1 MFILK
6 GCLNL
11 TKEERM
17 LNGNLFKGILIF
29 SLPLML
35 SNLLQVLFNMCD
47 LAIVGKFGSSIALGA
62 VGSTVMLISL
72 YLGFNMGI
80 GNGVNVFVG
89 RYVGCKDFARVKKV
103 IHSGFFVS
111 IVFGVLLSLIAI
123 LSSFFVLKL
132 LGTKDELISD
142 AYLYCSIYFIGLPAM
157 TIYNYGNG
165 TLSAV
170 GETKKPLIFLIIAG
184 VINLLLNLLFVI
196 VFKMGVAGV
205 ATATVISQYVSACCI
220 IITLLL
226 TKGDHKLVFKNS
238 KIDKRSIKEI
248 LSVGLAS
255 GVQYS
260 IFAIANMFIQSGIN
274 SFDHITVEGISA
286 ATNAD
291 SFIYESMY
299 AIYAACTSFISI
311 NYGAS
316 NKKRIK
322 ESFYITTLYSFL
334 IGLIFGFLLF
344 IFGKEFLYF
353 FTNDD
358 IVVEAGL
365 KRIRIMAFAY
375 AISAFM
381 DNTTAASR
389 GLGKTFIPTIIVI
402 IGSCIFRIIWLYTV
416 FYHWH
421 TIESLYLLY
430 PISWIIT
437 AIVEI
442 IYFIY
447 IYRKETALILA

>member
-1 MFILK
+1 M
-6 GCLNL
+6 
-11 TKEERM
+11 TKEDRM
-17 LNGNLFKGILIF
+17 LNGNLFKAILIF

-72 YLGFNMGI
+72 YLGFVMGI

-89 RYVGCKDFARVKKV
+89 RYTGCNDLKKV
-103 IHSGFFVS
+103 KRIVHTGFYVSLFSG
-111 IVFGVLLSLIAI
+111 IILSLIAI
-123 LSSFFVLKL
+123 SSSYLVLKI
-132 LGTKDELISD
+132 LGTKEELISD
-142 AYLYCSIYFIGLPAM
+142 AYLYCSIYFLGLPAM

-165 TLSAV
+165 TLSAI
-170 GETKKPLIFLIIAG
+170 GETKKPLIFLIISG
-184 VINLLLNLLFVI
+184 IINLLLNLLFVI
-196 VFKMGVAGV
+196 VFKMGVRGV
-205 ATATVISQYVSACCI
+205 AISTVISQYFTAICI
-220 IITLLL
+220 IITLLT
-226 TKGDHKLVFKNS
+226 TKGNHKLIFKGV
-238 KIDKRSIKEI
+238 KVDKRSIKEI

-311 NYGAS
+311 NYGAL

-322 ESFYITTLYSFL
+322 NSFYINKLYSFI
-334 IGLIFGFLLF
+334 IGLLFGTLLF
-344 IFGKEFLYF
+344 IFGKEFLYC
-353 FTNDD
+353 FTNDEL
-358 IVVEAGL
+358 VVEAGL
-365 KRIRIMAFAY
+365 KRIKMMAFAY

-402 IGSCIFRIIWLYTV
+402 IGSCLFRILWLYTV
-416 FYHWH
+416 FYYWH

-447 IYRKETALILA
+447 IYRKNTLIYEEK

>member
-1 MFILK
+1 M
-6 GCLNL
+6 

-17 LNGNLFKGILIF
+17 LKGNLFKAILIF
-29 SLPLML
+29 SLPLMA

-72 YLGFNMGI
+72 YLGFVMGI

-89 RYVGCKDFARVKKV
+89 RYIGSNDLEKAKRIV
-103 IHSGFFVS
+103 HSGFFVS
-111 IVFGVLLSLIAI
+111 IISGIILSIIAI
-123 LSSFFVLKL
+123 STSYLVLML
-132 LGTKDELISD
+132 LGTKEELIAD
-142 AYLYCSIYFIGLPAM
+142 AYLYCSIYFLGLPAM

-170 GETKKPLIFLIIAG
+170 GETKKPLIFLIISG
-184 VINLLLNLLFVI
+184 IINLLLNLLFVI

-205 ATATVISQYVSACCI
+205 ATATVISQYISASCI
-220 IITLLL
+220 IITLLI
-226 TKGDHKLVFKNS
+226 TKGNHKLVFKGI
-238 KIDKRSIKEI
+238 KTDKRSVKEI

-291 SFIYESMY
+291 SFIYETMY

-311 NYGAS
+311 NYGAG

-322 ESFYITTLYSFL
+322 ESYFITTLYSFL
-334 IGLIFGFLLF
+334 IGLIFGSLLF
-344 IFGKEFLYF
+344 IFGKEFLYC
-353 FTNDD
+353 FTNDEE
-358 IVVEAGL
+358 VVSAGL
-365 KRIRIMAFAY
+365 ERIKMMAFAY

-389 GLGKTFIPTIIVI
+389 GLGKTFVPTIIVI
-402 IGSCIFRIIWLYTV
+402 IGSCVFRIIWLYTV
-416 FYHWH
+416 FYYWH
-421 TIESLYLLY
+421 TIEALYLLY

-437 AIVEI
+437 ASVEI
-442 IYFIY
+442 GYFIH
-447 IYRKETALILA
+447 IYRKETINFNNL

>member
-1 MFILK
+1 MIFAAQKLRMIPELK
-6 GCLNL
+6 NPTVVVVDDRISLETQITGDFNAADIPNL
-11 TKEERM
+11 DSAGTKE
-17 LNGNLFKGILIF
+17 
-29 SLPLML
+29 
-35 SNLLQVLFNMCD
+35 
-47 LAIVGKFGSSIALGA
+47 
-62 VGSTVMLISL
+62 
-72 YLGFNMGI
+72 
-80 GNGVNVFVG
+80 
-89 RYVGCKDFARVKKV
+89 
-103 IHSGFFVS
+103 
-111 IVFGVLLSLIAI
+111 
-123 LSSFFVLKL
+123 
-132 LGTKDELISD
+132 ELISD
-142 AYLYCSIYFIGLPAM
+142 AYLYCSIYFLGLPAM

-165 TLSAV
+165 TLSAI
-170 GETKKPLIFLIIAG
+170 GETKKPLIFLIISG
-184 VINLLLNLLFVI
+184 IINLLLNLLFVI
-196 VFKMGVAGV
+196 VFKMGVRGV
-205 ATATVISQYVSACCI
+205 AISTVISQYFTAICI
-220 IITLLL
+220 IITLLT
-226 TKGDHKLVFKNS
+226 TKGNHKLIFKGV
-238 KIDKRSIKEI
+238 KVDKRSIKEI

-311 NYGAS
+311 NYGAL

-322 ESFYITTLYSFL
+322 NSFYITTLYSFI
-334 IGLIFGFLLF
+334 IGLLFGTLLF
-344 IFGKEFLYF
+344 IFGKEFLYC
-353 FTNDD
+353 FTNDEL
-358 IVVEAGL
+358 VVEAGL
-365 KRIRIMAFAY
+365 KRIKMMAFAY

-402 IGSCIFRIIWLYTV
+402 IGSCLFRILWLYTV
-416 FYHWH
+416 FYYWH

-447 IYRKETALILA
+447 IYRKNTLIYEEK

>member
-1 MFILK
+1 M
-6 GCLNL
+6 

-17 LNGNLFKGILIF
+17 LKGNLFKAILIF
-29 SLPLML
+29 SIPLMA

-72 YLGFNMGI
+72 YLGFVMGI
-80 GNGVNVFVG
+80 GNGVNVFVA
-89 RYVGCKDFARVKKV
+89 RYVGFNDLDREKRI

-111 IVFGVLLSLIAI
+111 IITGLILAIIAI
-123 LSSFFVLKL
+123 STSYLVLML
-132 LGTKDELISD
+132 LGTKEELIKD
-142 AYLYCSIYFIGLPAM
+142 AYLYCSIYFLGLPAM

-165 TLSAV
+165 TLSAK
-170 GETKKPLIFLIIAG
+170 GETKKPLIFLIISG
-184 VINLLLNLLFVI
+184 IINLLLNLLFVI

-205 ATATVISQYVSACCI
+205 ATATVISQYISAICI
-220 IITLLL
+220 LVTLLI
-226 TKGDHKLVFKNS
+226 TKGNHKLIFKGLRT
-238 KIDKRSIKEI
+238 DKRSVKNI
-248 LSVGLAS
+248 LSIGLAS
-255 GVQYS
+255 GIQYS

-291 SFIYESMY
+291 SFIYETMY
-299 AIYAACTSFISI
+299 AVYAACTSFISI
-311 NYGAS
+311 NYGAG

-322 ESFYITTLYSFL
+322 DTYFITTLYSFL
-334 IGLIFGFLLF
+334 IGLILGSLLF
-344 IFGKEFLYF
+344 IFGKEFLYC
-353 FTNDD
+353 FTNDE
-358 IVVEAGL
+358 VVVDAGL
-365 KRIRIMAFAY
+365 ERIKMMAFAY

-389 GLGKTFIPTIIVI
+389 GLGKTFVPTIIVI

-416 FYHWH
+416 FYYWH
-421 TIESLYLLY
+421 TIEALYLLY

-437 AIVEI
+437 ASVEI
-442 IYFIY
+442 GYFIH
-447 IYRKETALILA
+447 IYKKQTIHFNY